1 MEKERSRT
9 KRWCEH
15 FTSVAVFL
23 PLLLALFPAR
33 GQYMSFFGDSTWEY
47 NITCISQPPMDYVN
61 NPPDEPNQLGV
72 YCVTYQYLYRK
83 DLHPTPTSHT
93 WPVPLN
99 EIYTTVSQ
107 HPSLDNPLIITTWY
121 YPLHE
126 DTLHGRLYGW
136 NGYRLLCDMSLS
148 EGDTFVLRDV
158 CAIADPLHWFPW
170 EPTPSFDISMLVDSV
185 GYENGRKVIFLSL
198 IDHLDDYFFG
208 TGNAGLLSEYGLS
221 IRFIEGIGP
230 TYGFNELC
238 SFPTG
243 NEFPS
248 QTHYDYH
255 YPWLP
260 LLQCLYK
267 DDSLVYIAHEDLG
280 CVQTRL
286 GDNTYIWEDVPG
298 YSPAVVN
305 LYPNPA
311 TQYVV
316 LDLSTGEELRGMV
329 SITDM
334 LGKLCIQQK
343 AEGTRFQ
350 CNVSGL
356 PKGMYFLT
364 YMEGKRMVVKK
375 FLKE

>member
-33 GQYMSFFGDSTWEY
+33 GQYMSFFGDSTWKY
-47 NITCISQPPMDYVN
+47 NVTYISQPPMDYVN

-72 YCVTYQYLYRK
+72 YCITYQYQYQK
-83 DLHPTPTSHT
+83 DYHPQPSSTS
-93 WPVPLN
+93 WPIPLD
-99 EIYTTVSQ
+99 EVYTSIF
-107 HPSLDNPLIITTWY
+107 HSWDSSLLSFRH
-121 YPLHE
+121 YPLYE
-126 DTLHGRLYGW
+126 DTNHGRLYGW
-136 NGYRLLCDMSLS
+136 EQILLCDMSLS
-148 EGDTFVLRDV
+148 TGDTFLLQNV
-158 CAIADPLHWFPW
+158 CTWADPIHGFPW
-170 EPTPSFDISMLVDSV
+170 EATPSFDISMLVDSI
-185 GYENGRKVIFLSL
+185 GYEDGRKVIFLSL
-198 IDHLDDYFFG
+198 IDHQDDYFFG
-208 TGNAGLLSEYGLS
+208 TGNGGLLSEYNLS

-230 TYGFNELC
+230 TYAFIGDCGFHATTDQT
-238 SFPTG
+238 FG
-243 NEFPS
+243 S
-248 QTHYDYH
+248 QQYFYF

-260 LLQCLYK
+260 LFQCMYK
-267 DDSLVYIAHEDLG
+267 DDSLVYMAHEDLE
-280 CVQTRL
+280 CVQTCF

-298 YSPAVVN
+298 YSTAVVN

-316 LDLSTGEELRGMV
+316 LDLSTGEELRGTV

-350 CNVSGL
+350 CNVSNL
-356 PKGMYFLT
+356 PTGMYFLT
-364 YMEGKRMVVKK
+364 YTDGKMKIMKK

>member
-15 FTSVAVFL
+15 FTSVAVSL
-23 PLLLALFPAR
+23 PLLLALLPAR

-83 DLHPTPTSHT
+83 DHHLYNYFDTA
-93 WPVPLN
+93 WPVPMDELYESIYHKTNGPLVNLN
-99 EIYTTVSQ
+99 
-107 HPSLDNPLIITTWY
+107 WM
-121 YPLHE
+121 YPLYE
-126 DTLHGRLYGW
+126 DTDHGRLYGKW
-136 NGYRLLCDMSLS
+136 NILLCDMSLS
-148 EGDTFVLRDV
+148 EGDTFVLHDV
-158 CAIADPLHWFPW
+158 CKWADPLHWFPW

-185 GYENGRKVIFLSL
+185 AYENGRKVIFLSL
-198 IDHLDDYFFG
+198 IDHQDDYFFG
-208 TGNAGLLSEYGLS
+208 AGNAGVLSGYNLS
-221 IRFIEGIGP
+221 IRFIEGIGA
-230 TYGFNELC
+230 TYGFHFMCEY
-238 SFPTG
+238 
-243 NEFPS
+243 PS
-248 QTHYDYH
+248 TQYGYESAFYYYY

-260 LLQCLYK
+260 LLQCMYK
-267 DDSLVYIAHEDLG
+267 DDSLVYMAHEDLECAQSCWG
-280 CVQTRL
+280 N
-286 GDNTYIWEDVPG
+286 NTYIWEDVPRH
-298 YSPAVVN
+298 SPAVVN

-316 LDLSTGEELRGMV
+316 LDLSTGEELRGTV

-350 CNVSGL
+350 CNVSNL
-356 PKGMYFLT
+356 PTGMYFLT
-364 YMEGKRMVVKK
+364 YTDGKMKIVKK